1 MAEDR
6 ITTDDLEAELH
17 RIGLDVGET
26 LEVRHLA
33 GGGEDR

>member
-1 MAEDR
+1 VV
-6 ITTDDLEAELH
+6 H

>member
-1 MAEDR
+1 V
-6 ITTDDLEAELH
+6 H
-17 RIGLDVGET
+17 RIGLEVGET